1 MTFSR
6 CAGLTRTAPSGSSW
20 RPFGRGLSVVGAAIL
35 LMAGLTA
42 APAHAG
48 AAEHRGDRPG
58 VLDVTASNSPD
69 GDREGYRLSSD
80 QLEAG
85 LINVR
90 LHNAGT
96 VAHQVQ
102 LVRLHDGVTAEVY
115 RTQLLASHGGT
126 ALVLA
131 DAAGGD
137 AAIEPGGFQSS
148 YINLRAGHYVALC
161 FQQGGDKGAP
171 HFAHGMFSAFTVRG
185 QDEQDRP
192 DGRVLGTISAF
203 SFGFRMPALVNKDG
217 LYRFRNAA
225 TADTHELQLLK
236 LAPGR
241 TAQDVLAWV
250 RNGLTGPPPI
260 VGSAGG
266 GGALPPGGHMWVKLH
281 LTPGKYVA
289 VCFVPDDA
297 APHAPH
303 AALGMVQGFTA
314 A

>member
-6 CAGLTRTAPSGSSW
+6 GAGLTWTLASRLPGRT
-20 RPFGRGLSVVGAAIL
+20 FGRAVAVVGAGVL
-35 LMAGLTA
+35 LMAGLSA
-42 APAHAG
+42 APAHADT
-48 AAEHRGDRPG
+48 AEHQGDRPV
-58 VLDVTASNSPD
+58 VLDVTASNSPS
-69 GDREGYRLSSD
+69 GDQESYRLSSD

-85 LINVR
+85 LVNVR
-90 LHNAGT
+90 LHNTGT

-102 LVRLHDGVTAEVY
+102 LVRLHDGVTPEVY
-115 RTQLLASHGGT
+115 RTQLLASQGGT

-137 AAIEPGGFQSS
+137 AAVGPGGFQSS
-148 YINLRAGHYVALC
+148 YINLRAGRYVALC
-161 FQQGGDKGAP
+161 FQQGGDHGAP
-171 HFAHGMFSAFTVRG
+171 HFVHGMFSAFTVRG

-192 DGRVLGTISAF
+192 AGRVRGTISAF
-203 SFGFRMPALVNKDG
+203 SFGFHMPALVKRDG
-217 LYRFRNAA
+217 LYRFRNLA

-236 LAPGR
+236 LAPGK

-250 RNGLTGPPPI
+250 RSGLTGPPPI

-266 GGALPPGGHMWVKLH
+266 GGALAPGGHMWVKLH

-297 APHAPH
+297 APHLPH

>member
-6 CAGLTRTAPSGSSW
+6 SAGLTWTVASRSPW
-20 RPFGRGLSVVGAAIL
+20 RPFGRGLSVVGAGVL

-48 AAEHRGDRPG
+48 SAEHQGDRPG
-58 VLDVTASNSPD
+58 VLDVIASNSPD
-69 GDREGYRLSSD
+69 GDRESYRLSSD

-85 LINVR
+85 LINIR

-102 LVRLHDGVTAEVY
+102 LVRLHDGVTPEVY
-115 RTQLLASHGGT
+115 RTQLLASQGGT

-148 YINLRAGHYVALC
+148 YVNLRAGHYIALC
-161 FQQGGDKGAP
+161 FQQGGDHGAP

-192 DGRVLGTISAF
+192 DSRVRGTISAF
-203 SFGFRMPALVNKDG
+203 SFGFRMPAIVKRDG
-217 LYRFRNAA
+217 LYRFRNLA
-225 TADTHELQLLK
+225 TTDTHELQLLK
-236 LAPGR
+236 LAPGK
-241 TAQDVLAWV
+241 TATDVLTWV

-266 GGALPPGGHMWVKLH
+266 GGALAPGGQMWVKLH

-297 APHAPH
+297 APHLPH